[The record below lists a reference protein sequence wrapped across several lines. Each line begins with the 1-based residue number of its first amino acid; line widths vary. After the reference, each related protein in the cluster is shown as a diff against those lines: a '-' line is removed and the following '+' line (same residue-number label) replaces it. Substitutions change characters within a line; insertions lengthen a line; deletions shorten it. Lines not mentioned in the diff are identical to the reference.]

1 MRNFTM
7 KPAKTRFTT
16 KGLAREVRG
25 GETYEYFPLGK
36 YVVAAPGVCG
46 GRPTFKY
53 TRIEA
58 GFVLDLL
65 ANGWTIDEVI
75 KEYKASKLSAKA
87 VREAINLAK
96 EAFVQ
101 SSLVLQ
107 LAT

>member
-1 MRNFTM
+1 M

-36 YVVAAPGVCG
+36 YVVAAPGICG

-65 ANGWTIDEVI
+65 ASGWTIDEVI
-75 KEYKASKLSAKA
+75 KEYKASHLTAKA

-101 SSLVLQ
+101 SSPVLR